1 MNKKYVQIKAM
12 KGGARQYS
20 EVRKGWGQGVLGG
33 RVVMPLC
40 PLPSVCEGKTFSGGI
55 LEVSIHHYFV

>member
-20 EVRKGWGQGVLGG
+20 EVRKGWGQGLLGG

-55 LEVSIHHYFV
+55 L